1 MASRIQQL
9 AGLLLTTL
17 VVGCT
22 DGRIPKADPV
32 RMSTVTPPARTNVSA
47 VQEIRFNGKDIEVS
61 QITLKG
67 NSLYMTGRPF
77 GLMRADVGANAEIP
91 QKTFA
96 VSDTID
102 TTFPFGKWVF
112 DWYASG
118 ALAVLGQYVFTSGV
132 AGTSLF
138 NVGETHGPVEVR
150 RYPRENEDPNS
161 ESVVQDE
168 AYIYRGMVAHPTL
181 PLLYGFREQD
191 FVYTLKLNTGPQLQ
205 LVGKQS
211 YSDAGATK
219 CCVRGATVWQNKVFV
234 AFKGSLVWFDMLPN
248 GTLEAG
254 TEIKALQ
261 AEAIAS
267 SPDYL
272 FVYHN
277 PGNANPEGTAY
288 TRGIYVFNK
297 KGDAVAL
304 LNTDAPLV
312 MAATNDYVYI
322 NSDNTHLTVYKI
334 NWTSTY

>member
-1 MASRIQQL
+1 MASGFKHLLGLGLVGVL
-9 AGLLLTTL
+9 AA
-17 VVGCT
+17 CT

-32 RMSTVTPPARTNVSA
+32 RMTYDAPPPRTNVSA

-61 QITLKG
+61 QIIVKA
-67 NSLYMTGRPF
+67 NSLFMTGRPF
-77 GLMRADVGANAEIP
+77 GLMRADVGSNAELP

-118 ALAVLGQYVFTSGV
+118 ALTVLGQFVFTSGV
-132 AGTSLF
+132 AGTSIF
-138 NVGETHGPVEVR
+138 NVAETNSPVETR

-161 ESVVQDE
+161 ENVVQDE
-168 AYIYRGMVAHPTL
+168 AYTYRGMAAHPTL
-181 PLLYGFREQD
+181 PIIYGFREQD
-191 FVYTLKLNTGPQLQ
+191 FVYTLKLSGGPKLQ
-205 LVGKQS
+205 FIGKDS
-211 YSDAGATK
+211 YSNVGSTK

-234 AFKGSLVWFDMLPN
+234 AFKGSLVWFDMLSN
-248 GTLEAG
+248 GRLDAG
-254 TEIKALQ
+254 SEIKFLQ

-277 PGNANPEGTAY
+277 PGNANPQGVAY
-288 TRGIYVFNK
+288 TRGIYVFDK

-312 MAATNDYVYI
+312 MAATNDYLYV
-322 NSDNTHLTVYKI
+322 NSDNTHLKVYKI

>member
-1 MASRIQQL
+1 MAAKITQL
-9 AGLLLTTL
+9 IGLLLMASL
-17 VVGCT
+17 SACT
-22 DGRIPKADPV
+22 DGRIPKADAV
-32 RMSTVTPPARTNVSA
+32 RMNTLTPASRTNVSA

-61 QITLKG
+61 QIAIKG
-67 NSLYMTGRPF
+67 NSLFMTGRPF
-77 GLMRADVGANAEIP
+77 GMMRADIGANAELP

-118 ALAVLGQYVFTSGV
+118 ALSILGQYVFTSGV

-138 NVGETHGPVEVR
+138 NVGETAAPVEVR
-150 RYPRENEDPNS
+150 RYPRENENPAS

-168 AYIYRGMVAHPTL
+168 AYIYRGMAVHPTM
-181 PLLYGFREQD
+181 PIVYGFREQD
-191 FVYTLKLNTGPQLQ
+191 YVYTLKLTGGPQLS
-205 LVGKQS
+205 LVGKDS
-211 YSDAGATK
+211 YADVGSTK

-248 GTLEAG
+248 GRLEAG

-261 AEAIAS
+261 AEAVAS

-277 PGNANPEGTAY
+277 PGSANPAGVAY
-288 TRGIYVFNK
+288 ARGIYVFNK
-297 KGDAVAL
+297 QGDAVAL

-334 NWTSTY
+334 NWNSTN